1 MKTKTLAFLTALL
14 PIVLVGCNN
23 APPKENKTQLS
34 SFSVSSQSTSELETP
49 VENENREVETKP
61 AIEQNSSKA
70 ENEEKA
76 EERNTVNSEQPQT
89 DSDTEQTV
97 QQTELPNKADK
108 TEKPVPKPE
117 TSNPEQTE
125 NKEPE
130 PEPPKTE
137 ETPSE
142 VKPDFNI
149 NDWILFAQEYAED
162 VGLELDSE
170 AIYCWDAPLGAGAHS
185 KYLERDI
192 TDCLNR
198 YAKDEDIT
206 AVWIWV
212 EEIGDNTFDLY
223 IGYA

>member
-49 VENENREVETKP
+49 VKNENREVETKP

-97 QQTELPNKADK
+97 QQTELPNYADK

-117 TSNPEQTE
+117 TSNPEQAE

-149 NDWILFAQEYAED
+149 NDWILFAQEYAKD
-162 VGLELDSE
+162 VGFELDSE
-170 AIYCWDAPLGAGAHS
+170 AIYC
-185 KYLERDI
+185 
-192 TDCLNR
+192 
-198 YAKDEDIT
+198 
-206 AVWIWV
+206 
-212 EEIGDNTFDLY
+212 
-223 IGYA
+223 

>member
-14 PIVLVGCNN
+14 LIVLAGCNN

-34 SFSVSSQSTSELETP
+34 SSSVSSQSTSELETP

-108 TEKPVPKPE
+108 TEKPVP
-117 TSNPEQTE
+117 
-125 NKEPE
+125 
-130 PEPPKTE
+130 
-137 ETPSE
+137 
-142 VKPDFNI
+142 
-149 NDWILFAQEYAED
+149 
-162 VGLELDSE
+162 
-170 AIYCWDAPLGAGAHS
+170 
-185 KYLERDI
+185 
-192 TDCLNR
+192 
-198 YAKDEDIT
+198 
-206 AVWIWV
+206 
-212 EEIGDNTFDLY
+212 
-223 IGYA
+223 